1 MKYIPVASLSAIVDL
16 IVAIGVAAIIFSRRR
31 LMGKSDALVPN
42 FMRAFIFMGCGF
54 FLFSLAGIVIFD
66 LRLIEV
72 SYIFGNAFFLIAMSF
87 LIFVPAR
94 IFSMEDRLTKVMSWV
109 LVVSAIF
116 HIIFN
121 LIFLKPAEAVY
132 FKPFIDWR
140 DSAPPALQLIVW
152 ALVAATLLGITL
164 LFIIHGW
171 YHNDRL
177 IRKRSRIYACG
188 FFLDFTGWLSIF
200 LFAISATK
208 NKIILVGGG
217 ALGCVLISLGMIMLL
232 VATISKD
239 SPVPEKQSPIKGS
252 D

>member
-16 IVAIGVAAIIFSRRR
+16 TVAIGAAAIIFSRRR

-72 SYIFGNAFFLIAMSF
+72 SYIFGNAFFLIAMRY
-87 LIFVPAR
+87 LISIPVR
-94 IFSMEDRLTKVMSWV
+94 IFAKEDRLTKVMSWV

-171 YHNDRL
+171 YHDDRL

-188 FFLDFTGWLSIF
+188 FFLDFIGWLSIF
-200 LFAISATK
+200 LFAISAIK
-208 NKIILVGGG
+208 SPVILVGGG
-217 ALGCVLISLGMIMLL
+217 ALGCFLISAGMILL
-232 VATISKD
+232 LIASISK
-239 SPVPEKQSPIKGS
+239 SISVLGS
-252 D
+252 E